1 MVESLILKNKS
12 AQGQLNEKGYVIV
25 SLLQAEDVLNL
36 TNFYNQNNA
45 ELPSGLSATAHNP
58 DFAFRA
64 KMSDFIH
71 ETVRVKINEK
81 FNNIKMLG
89 GTFMSKTKGE
99 SGVLPP
105 HQDWTLVDE
114 KEHASYNLWIPLVD
128 VNQNNGS
135 IQVIDGSHKWK
146 EGVRGP
152 NLHGPFAESTDE
164 MWGKMNTLDMK
175 AGEVLVYDHRL
186 VHSSTENNTDQNR
199 LVVVF
204 GIIPESAE
212 MRIYYLEKNKEVA
225 YHCSL
230 DFFMKNNPHEGPIG
244 LKPIKKASFWKRVM
258 KF

>member
-1 MVESLILKNKS
+1 MVNNQILKDQN
-12 AQGQLNEKGYVIV
+12 AQEQLNKKGYAIIN
-25 SLLQAEDVLNL
+25 LLEPTEIEFL

-58 DFAFRA
+58 DFEFRA

-71 ETVRVKINEK
+71 ESVKDKISK
-81 FNNIKMLG
+81 HFMNIKMLG

-99 SGVLPP
+99 RGVLPP

-152 NLHGPFAESTDE
+152 NLHGPFSESTDE
-164 MWGKMNTLDMK
+164 IWDKMKTLNMK
-175 AGEVLVYDHRL
+175 AGDVLVYDHRL
-186 VHSSTENNTDQNR
+186 IHSSTENNTNQNR

-212 MRIYYLEKNKEVA
+212 MRIYYLENNKEVA
-225 YHCSL
+225 YHCSS

-244 LKPIKKASFWKRVM
+244 LKPIIEPSFWKRLM